1 MAFPVVL
8 VPAPVE
14 ALTLGNAR
22 ALCHVVVDTSEQMS
36 ITATDMGRGGSVTT
50 QRSKWDSP
58 MNREAVAAWAVE
70 ALRLEDV
77 REVAHIQRGNG
88 YVLLFR

>member
-1 MAFPVVL
+1 MAQPAVL
-8 VPAPVE
+8 FPAPVE

-22 ALCHVVVDTSEQMS
+22 ALCHVVVDGSGFIT

-50 QRSKWDSP
+50 QRSRWDSP
-58 MNREAVAAWAVE
+58 MNREAVAAWTVE
-70 ALRLEDV
+70 ALRLENVRDV
-77 REVAHIQRGNG
+77 AYVQRSGG